1 MKVAAI
7 QRDVLWEDAAA
18 TLAPVTP
25 LVASAAADGAL
36 IVLTEMF
43 ATGFSMHPERI
54 AEDEGGAS
62 EQFLL
67 AQAAEHNAY
76 LIGSLAQRG
85 PDGAYRNNAVVA
97 APDGTVQ
104 RYAKIHP

>member
-54 AEDEGGAS
+54 AEDEGGPS

-67 AQAAEHNAY
+67 DAAARHDAH
-76 LIGSLAQRG
+76 LIASIAQRG
-85 PDGAYRNNAVVA
+85 SDGRYRNNAVVA
-97 APDGTVQ
+97 YPDGRVE
-104 RYAKIHP
+104 R